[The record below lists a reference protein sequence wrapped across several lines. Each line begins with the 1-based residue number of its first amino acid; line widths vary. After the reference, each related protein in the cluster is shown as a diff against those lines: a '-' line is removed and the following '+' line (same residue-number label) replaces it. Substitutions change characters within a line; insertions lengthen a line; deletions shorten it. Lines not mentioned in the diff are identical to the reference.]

1 MRLHTGVKPY
11 ECPYCGERFR
21 TSGHRKA
28 HIYAIHPAVSET
40 EIVKHDQQSTSHIRL
55 VNFLLTFTY
64 FEKATKICKNS
75 PIFLCYQVMANKI
88 YDLFKNSWKFEI
100 QNFKFVKPW
109 GEDYTAQKYLLMSSS
124 EISESWIPHLRYF
137 FTNF

>member
-1 MRLHTGVKPY
+1 MSSSTTFVISDSIKCHICEHKFLSKNALKCHMRLHTGVKPY

-64 FEKATKICKNS
+64 FEQATNISKNS
-75 PIFLCYQVMANKI
+75 
-88 YDLFKNSWKFEI
+88 S
-100 QNFKFVKPW
+100 
-109 GEDYTAQKYLLMSSS
+109 
-124 EISESWIPHLRYF
+124 F
-137 FTNF
+137 FYVIK